1 MVKTKSSSSRAP
13 KIEVTVI
20 AFREDEQIIQV
31 NEGSTVKQALAMA
44 GIENADDDMDIRSN
58 GIDVDL
64 TDEVKENDVL
74 YVVPKVKGGC

>member
-64 TDEVKENDVL
+64 THEVEENDVL